1 MADEQRPSP
10 FGRSLSSPEAGSGPF
25 TRSSGASATA
35 VARPTEARPVST
47 PGAAK
52 PATGGGNLPMGFMAG
67 LVAAA
72 VGAGLWAVITVV
84 TNYQIGWMAVGVGAL
99 VGVAVRMA
107 GKGTTKVFGI
117 TGAVLAL
124 AGCLIGNLLTGSV
137 VLARQWD
144 MSLMLFLSRLTP
156 DLVADLMKAMFDP
169 IDLLFY
175 ALAIW
180 TGYRFSIVSTD
191 TAA

>member
-10 FGRSLSSPEAGSGPF
+10 FGRSLSSPEGGSGPF
-25 TRSSGASATA
+25 TRASGGTATA
-35 VARPTEARPVST
+35 ARPTEARPVGT
-47 PGAAK
+47 PAAK
-52 PATGGGNLPMGFMAG
+52 PTSAGAGNLPTGFMAG
-67 LVAAA
+67 LLAAA
-72 VGAGLWAVITVV
+72 VGAGLWAVITLV

-124 AGCLIGNLLTGSV
+124 AGCLVGNLLTGSV

-156 DLVADLMKAMFDP
+156 DLVVDLMKAMFDP

-175 ALAIW
+175 ALAVW
-180 TGYRFSIVSTD
+180 TGYRFSIVSSD